1 MPSFTACS
9 MASPL
14 ELSDL
19 YTELTER
26 NRGFLSG
33 DAQERLRRTRLLV
46 AGCGLG
52 SVVAEVALRTG
63 FEQLLL
69 ADGDHVARHNL
80 NRQVYCQGDVGLAKT
95 ESLKRR
101 LDAIHPGARVQS
113 YPHMLT
119 PATVSGIVAQADVVI
134 DSIDLLDVQAVF
146 ALHRAA
152 RQQGKVVVSPFTLG
166 WGAAVLVFA
175 PEGVGLEEMTSRHGR
190 SPASHRELFAALV
203 ECYRERIPS
212 YVVEVFHRTMAN
224 LAEGSPCS
232 GSQLGVATYLGAALT
247 VSALVRLALGLAVP
261 QAPVPIYFDPTAGF

>member
-1 MPSFTACS
+1 MQSLVACS
-9 MASPL
+9 TANPF
-14 ELSDL
+14 EAFDL
-19 YTELTER
+19 YAELTER

-33 DAQERLRRTRLLV
+33 DAQERLRQTRLLV

-52 SVVAEVALRTG
+52 SVVAELAVRTG
-63 FEQLLL
+63 FTRLLL
-69 ADGDHVARHNL
+69 ADGDQVARHNL
-80 NRQVYCQGDVGLAKT
+80 NRQAYCQADVGLAKS

-101 LDAIHPGARVQS
+101 LEAIHPAARIHS
-113 YPHMLT
+113 DPHMLT
-119 PATVSGIVAQADVVI
+119 PATVSATVGRADVVI

-175 PEGVGLEEMTSRHGR
+175 PEGVGLEEMTRRHGR

-203 ECYRERIPS
+203 ECYRERIPP
-212 YVVEVFHRTMAN
+212 YVVEVFHRTMAD

-247 VSALVRLALGLAVP
+247 VSALVRLALGLPVP
-261 QAPVPIYFDPTAGF
+261 QAPAPIFFDPTAGV